1 MVKRTTIN
9 AYQVGLVF
17 EKGKL
22 TNVLEAGS
30 YWIFGNKEVKIY
42 EMKQSFVA
50 PIEINIL
57 LQNQKLASLLDVF
70 QIEDNEIALYFE
82 NGMFKEVLST
92 GRYAFWKGYI
102 ENTFI
107 KADVSKTAITENIK
121 IALLENNKVRP
132 FVRKFEVANFEKG
145 LLFENGTFVKEVQAG
160 TYYFWNNAIKVEVK
174 NVDTRQQQMEISGQE
189 LLTKDKATLR
199 INFFVRYQVIDIIKA
214 LVNNKEF
221 EKQLYIAMQLAIRA
235 FVSSFTLDE
244 LLTRKETI
252 SKEIV
257 AQVTTKINDL
267 GLAVADAGIRDII
280 LPGDMK
286 EIMNQV
292 LVAEKKAQANRIMRR
307 EETAAMRSML
317 NTAKLMEDN
326 EMLWKLKEM
335 EYVEKIADRIGQITI
350 SGSGNIIGQ
359 LKEIFVK

>member
-1 MVKRTTIN
+1 MIKRTTIN

-70 QIEDNEIALYFE
+70 QIEDNEIAL
-82 NGMFKEVLST
+82 
-92 GRYAFWKGYI
+92 
-102 ENTFI
+102 
-107 KADVSKTAITENIK
+107 
-121 IALLENNKVRP
+121 LENNKVRP

-160 TYYFWNNAIKVEVK
+160 TYYFWNNAIKVEIK

-199 INFFVRYQVIDIIKA
+199 INFFVRYQVIDIVKA

-221 EKQLYIAMQLAIRA
+221 VKQLYIIMQLAIRA

-257 AQVTTKINDL
+257 AQVTAKINDL

-292 LVAEKKAQANRIMRR
+292 LVAEKKAQANSIMRR